1 MSGGT
6 GSRKPP
12 KIGNGY
18 ITGALSLLTMIA
30 TEGRDSSTDGYE
42 VEDLKEKIRVLEERN
57 VKLMAELQSA
67 ETDKRHSEAE
77 LFRVQKDL
85 SRLRTEMERIKAPPL
100 IVATLRDIL
109 PDNRVVVKSSTG
121 PDFVVTVSEYCPPED
136 LIPGARVAL
145 NKQTLSLMNV
155 LPSSVD
161 PVVSGAEI
169 MEKPNITYDDIG
181 GLKDQMLELREAVE
195 DPLLRPELYAKVGIE
210 PPKGVLLVGPPG
222 TGKTLM
228 AKAVAN
234 ATNATF
240 IRMVGSEL
248 VQKYIGEGARLVREL
263 FELAKEKAPSIIFID
278 ELDSVGAKR
287 LDVTTSGD
295 REVQR
300 TLMQLLSELD
310 GFTPTSNIKIIG
322 ATNRPDILDD
332 ALLRPGRF
340 DRIVDVG
347 LPDHDARE
355 QIFGIHIR
363 NMSIADEVSASKLAD
378 LTEGSSGAEIKSICT
393 EAGMLAIRDNRD
405 SVTQDDFIKAKTK
418 VLEAGRNKVKQAP
431 TLMFG

>member
-1 MSGGT
+1 MTNDGT
-6 GSRKPP
+6 TEDISELRA
-12 KIGNGY
+12 KI
-18 ITGALSLLTMIA
+18 ASLEEKNVRLM
-30 TEGRDSSTDGYE
+30 
-42 VEDLKEKIRVLEERN
+42 EDLQN
-57 VKLMAELQSA
+57 A
-67 ETDKRHSEAE
+67 ETEKRYSESE
-77 LFRVQKDL
+77 LFRLQKDIT
-85 SRLRTEMERIKAPPL
+85 RLRNELERLKSPPL
-100 IVATLRDIL
+100 IIGSLRDVL
-109 PDNRVVVKSSTG
+109 PNHRAVVKSTTG
-121 PDFVVTVSEYCPPED
+121 PDFVVSVSSYVPDED
-136 LIPGARVAL
+136 LIVGSRVSL
-145 NKQTLSLMNV
+145 NKQTLSIMDV

-169 MEKPNITYDDIG
+169 VDKPNITYDDIG
-181 GLKDQMLELREAVE
+181 GLKTQMMELREAVE

-234 ATNATF
+234 ATQATF
-240 IRMVGSEL
+240 IRLVGSEL

-310 GFTPTSNIKIIG
+310 GFTPMSNIKIIG

-340 DRIVDVG
+340 DRIIEVG
-347 LPDHDARE
+347 LPDVDGRE
-355 QIFGIHIR
+355 QIFKIHTSRMNIEGE
-363 NMSIADEVSASKLAD
+363 ISARTLAETTD
-378 LTEGSSGAEIKSICT
+378 GLSGAEIKNMCT
-393 EAGMLAIRDNRD
+393 EAGMLAIRNNRD
-405 SVTQDDFIKAKTK
+405 TVTKEDFENAKKK
-418 VLEAGRNKVKQAP
+418 VLDAKKGKMPELPAN
-431 TLMFG
+431 MFV

>member
-1 MSGGT
+1 MS
-6 GSRKPP
+6 
-12 KIGNGY
+12 
-18 ITGALSLLTMIA
+18 TGAA
-30 TEGRDSSTDGYE
+30 KNEE
-42 VEDLKEKIRVLEERN
+42 VSELKAKIVTLEEQN
-57 VKLMAELQSA
+57 VKLMEDLQNIKVEKKYSDG
-67 ETDKRHSEAE
+67 EV
-77 LFRVQKDL
+77 FRLKADVT
-85 SRLRTEMERIKAPPL
+85 RLRNELERIKSPPL
-100 IVATLRDIL
+100 IIASVRDVL
-109 PDNRVVVKSSTG
+109 PNNRVVVKSSTG
-121 PDFVVTVSEYCPPED
+121 PDFLVSVSEYVPVAD
-136 LIPGARVAL
+136 LIPGARVTL
-145 NKQTLSLMNV
+145 NKQTLSIMDV

-161 PVVSGAEI
+161 PIVSGAEI
-169 MEKPNITYDDIG
+169 IDKPNISYDDIG

-195 DPLLRPELYAKVGIE
+195 DPLLRPHLYEKVGIE

-234 ATNATF
+234 ATHATF

-263 FELAKEKAPSIIFID
+263 FQLAMEKSPSIIFID

-310 GFTPTSNIKIIG
+310 GFTPTSNVKIIG

-340 DRIVDVG
+340 DRIIEVG
-347 LPDHDARE
+347 LPDKDGRE
-355 QIFGIHIR
+355 QIFSIHLANMNLQPDITAEELAGLTDGASGAVIR
-363 NMSIADEVSASKLAD
+363 N
-378 LTEGSSGAEIKSICT
+378 ICT

-405 SVTQDDFIKAKTK
+405 CVWIGDFHDAIKK
-418 VLEAGRNKVKQAP
+418 VKDAGREKYTPAP
-431 TLMFG
+431 PTMFG

>member
-1 MSGGT
+1 MADDKDYS
-6 GSRKPP
+6 
-12 KIGNGY
+12 
-18 ITGALSLLTMIA
+18 A
-30 TEGRDSSTDGYE
+30 
-42 VEDLKEKIRVLEERN
+42 EDLKEKIKVLEERN

-85 SRLRTEMERIKAPPL
+85 SRLRNEMERIKAPPL
-100 IVATLRDIL
+100 IVATLRDVL
-109 PDNRVVVKSSTG
+109 PDNRVIVKSSTG

-136 LIPGARVAL
+136 LIVGSRVAL

-169 MEKPNITYDDIG
+169 MEKPDISYDDIG
-181 GLKDQMLELREAVE
+181 GLKEQMLELREAVE
-195 DPLLRPELYAKVGIE
+195 DPLLRPELYEKVGIE

-347 LPDHDARE
+347 LPDHDARQ
-355 QIFGIHIR
+355 QIFTIHLR
-363 NMSIADEVSASKLAD
+363 RMNIAEEVSPNKLAD
-378 LTEGSSGAEIKSICT
+378 LTEGTSGAEIKSICT

-405 SVTQDDFIKAKTK
+405 TVLEDDFLKAKTK
-418 VLEAGRNKVKQAP
+418 VLEAGRNKIKQAP